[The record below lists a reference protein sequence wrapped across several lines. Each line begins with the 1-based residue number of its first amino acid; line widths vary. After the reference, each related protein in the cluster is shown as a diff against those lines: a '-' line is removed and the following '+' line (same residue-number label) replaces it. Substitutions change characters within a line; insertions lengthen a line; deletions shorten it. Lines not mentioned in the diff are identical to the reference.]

1 MTSPSD
7 LRPTPFGGVH
17 ARFGPG
23 VVGALTYR
31 GVMTV
36 SVVDVPGHLVPGA
49 DPTDAAHP
57 AVPAAGPVGLAG
69 AIVAAGT
76 GAGDEPVAPP
86 GPEPAEPRRPLAL
99 SPSRASDFK
108 TCPLLYRYRAVDRL
122 PEAPS
127 GPAVR
132 GTLVHAVLEQMFG
145 RPSAE
150 RTPETATA
158 SIGTVWKELTDG
170 YPELA
175 GLVPPEELEAWL
187 ASAEELVRSY
197 FTLEDPRRLTPE
209 ACELAIE
216 VEIADGVPLRGF
228 VDRLDLAPTTG
239 QLRVVDYK
247 TGHSPDPDFEAKAL
261 YQLKFYALMIYRLRG
276 VLPAQLKL
284 IYLGDV
290 RSLQYTPSEAELL
303 AFETGVIALWQTI
316 GRALDTGNFPARR
329 SAACQWCVHRA
340 ICPEWGGAPPAYPG
354 RPGAAPPDGSAPD
367 ESARVAPAAPATPA

>member
-1 MTSPSD
+1 M
-7 LRPTPFGGVH
+7 
-17 ARFGPG
+17 
-23 VVGALTYR
+23 LTYR
-31 GVMTV
+31 EAMSV

-57 AVPAAGPVGLAG
+57 ADATPGLVGGAG
-69 AIVAAGT
+69 ATAPGAMG
-76 GAGDEPVAPP
+76 GAGRDTAPDGEEP
-86 GPEPAEPRRPLAL
+86 EHPRRPLAL

-145 RPSAE
+145 RPGPE

-158 SIGTVWKELTDG
+158 SIDAVWQELTDG

-175 GLVPPEELEAWL
+175 GLVPPADLDAWL
-187 ASAEELVRSY
+187 ASAEDLVRSY
-197 FTLEDPRRLTPE
+197 FALEDPRRLTPE
-209 ACELAIE
+209 ACEFAIE
-216 VEIADGVPLRGF
+216 IEIADGVPLRGF

-247 TGHSPDPDFEAKAL
+247 TGRSPDPDFEAKAL

-290 RSLQYTPSEAELL
+290 RSLQYTPSETELL
-303 AFETGVIALWQTI
+303 AFESGVVALWRTI

-329 SAACQWCVHRA
+329 SRACEWCVHQA
-340 ICPEWGGAPPAYPG
+340 ICPEWGGTPPPYPG
-354 RPGAAPPDGSAPD
+354 RPGA
-367 ESARVAPAAPATPA
+367 EQPAADLPAATAGAAG